1 MKLNDFEKW
10 YFDLKGYFVIKNAVS
25 KKDVNEMRQIANTWF
40 NSSDNLPELIQ
51 KDFSQATAKFLYNFH
66 YVEKSFENLVLNKKI
81 LRFINGIQKKNTRV
95 YDVVLAKSTKKDSE
109 TKLHGGFEGG
119 FQDPNQQFVVANND
133 LFASFVNVG
142 VSLVDIP
149 DNSGFTCVPGSHK
162 GNFKIP
168 KNINLHDGS
177 PTVVNVPIE
186 SGDAIV
192 FTPLLRHGARK
203 WTENFPKYT
212 VFMRFIYAKQFH
224 SSDFDR
230 WLPHEKFKKNISQE
244 LCELES
250 RDQGQRV
257 KLETFLKNNGIF

>member
-25 KKDVNEMRQIANTWF
+25 KKDINEMRQIANSWF
-40 NSSDNLPELIQ
+40 DSSDNLPELIQ

-81 LRFINGIQKKNTRV
+81 LRFINGIQKNNTRV
-95 YDVVLAKSTKKDSE
+95 YDVVLAKSTKEDSE
-109 TKLHGGFEGG
+109 TKLHSGFEGG

-133 LFASFVNVG
+133 LFASSVNVS

-149 DNSGFTCVPGSHK
+149 NNLGFTCLPGSHK

-168 KNINLHDGS
+168 QNITLYDDP

-192 FTPLLRHGARK
+192 FTPLLRHGSRK
-203 WTENFPKYT
+203 WTENFPRYT
-212 VFMRFIYAKQFH
+212 VSMRFIYAKQFH
-224 SSDFDR
+224 SSDSDR
-230 WLPHEKFKKNISQE
+230 WSPYKKYKKNISQE
-244 LCELES
+244 LYELES
-250 RDQGQRV
+250 RGQG
-257 KLETFLKNNGIF
+257 

>member
-25 KKDVNEMRQIANTWF
+25 KKDINEMRQIANSWF
-40 NSSDNLPELIQ
+40 DSSDNLPELIQ

-81 LRFINGIQKKNTRV
+81 LRFINGIQKNNTRV
-95 YDVVLAKSTKKDSE
+95 YDVVLAKSTKEDSE
-109 TKLHGGFEGG
+109 TKLHSGFEGG
-119 FQDPNQQFVVANND
+119 FQDPNQQFVVANNN
-133 LFASFVNVG
+133 LFASSVNVS

-149 DNSGFTCVPGSHK
+149 NNLGFTCLPGSHK

-168 KNINLHDGS
+168 KNITLYDDS

-192 FTPLLRHGARK
+192 FTPLLRHGLRK
-203 WTENFPKYT
+203 WTENFPRYT
-212 VFMRFIYAKQFH
+212 VSMRFIYAKQFH
-224 SSDFDR
+224 SSDSDR
-230 WLPHEKFKKNISQE
+230 WSPYKKYKKNISQE
-244 LCELES
+244 LYELES
-250 RDQGQRV
+250 RGQG
-257 KLETFLKNNGIF
+257 